1 MGAVAGF
8 VRIIFHATFS
18 RFFLV
23 FFVNRKN
30 NLY

>member
-18 RFFLV
+18 RIFLV
-23 FFVNRKN
+23 FSSIEKN
-30 NLY
+30 NL